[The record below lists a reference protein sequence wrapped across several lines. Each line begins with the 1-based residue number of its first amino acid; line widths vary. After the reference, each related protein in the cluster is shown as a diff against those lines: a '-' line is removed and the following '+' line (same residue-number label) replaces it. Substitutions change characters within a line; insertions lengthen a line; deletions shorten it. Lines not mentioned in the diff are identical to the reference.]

1 MTADELS
8 VARAIQAGL
17 IAGGAGLV
25 TYLPDSRFAT
35 LEGLLEQDERLRVV
49 RCAREDE
56 GVAIAVGAAM
66 GGLPSVAVM
75 EGTGLGYCGLILARA
90 RLQHTPLL
98 LLVSHTEGPG
108 ESRPFHS
115 TAIAASAAVLRGFD
129 IPHRP
134 LDVADR
140 IADTV
145 AQTLVTVA
153 TQRSICALTLPGLIH
168 AGTAGRA
175 DGAVG
180 SVGAGAVA
188 HAAR

>member
-8 VARAIQAGL
+8 IARAIQAGL
-17 IAGGAGLV
+17 VAGGAGLV

-35 LEGLLEQDERLRVV
+35 LEGLLEQDDRLRVV

-66 GGLPSVAVM
+66 GGLLPVAVM

-98 LLVSHTEGPG
+98 LLLAHTDGPG

-115 TAIAASAAVLRGFD
+115 TAIAASSAVLSGFG
-129 IPHRP
+129 IPSRP
-134 LDVADR
+134 LDDADR
-140 IADTV
+140 ITDVV

-153 TQRSICALTLPGLIH
+153 TQRTICALTLPGLVH
-168 AGTAGRA
+168 AGTAAGTA
-175 DGAVG
+175 A
-180 SVGAGAVA
+180 GAGTVT
-188 HAAR
+188 HAPR

>member
-8 VARAIQAGL
+8 IARAIQAGL
-17 IAGGAGLV
+17 IAGGAAFV
-25 TYLPDSRFAT
+25 SYLPDSRFAT
-35 LEGLLEQDERLRVV
+35 LEGLLEQDRRLRVV

-66 GGLPSVAVM
+66 GGLPSVAIM
-75 EGTGLGYCGLILARA
+75 EGTGLGFCGLILARA

-115 TAIAASAAVLRGFD
+115 TAIAASSAVLRGFD
-129 IPHRP
+129 IPSRP
-134 LDVADR
+134 LSIADQ

-153 TQRSICALTLPGLIH
+153 TQRTICALTLPGLIH
-168 AGTAGRA
+168 AGAGT
-175 DGAVG
+175 
-180 SVGAGAVA
+180 VA
-188 HAAR
+188 HAAH

>member
-1 MTADELS
+1 MTADELA

-17 IAGGAGLV
+17 IDGGAALV

-35 LEGLLEQDERLRVV
+35 LEVLLEQGPRLRVV

-66 GGLPSVAVM
+66 GGLPSVAIM
-75 EGTGLGYCGLILARA
+75 EGTGLGFCGLILARA

-98 LLVSHTEGPG
+98 LVLSHTEGPG

-115 TAIAASAAVLRGFD
+115 TAIATSTAMLRGFD
-129 IPHRP
+129 IPSRP
-134 LDVADR
+134 LSHADQ
-140 IADTV
+140 IADVV
-145 AQTLVTVA
+145 AQTLVTVV

-168 AGTAGRA
+168 T
-175 DGAVG
+175 GAEVD
-180 SVGAGAVA
+180 A